1 MNRDELQDLNKKRQE
16 FRQILL
22 ELSADQEILKEPK
35 KRSSFYLRLEELYY
49 APDNEK
55 KFRHFYSDIFSV
67 LTQINDGDDQGSIDV
82 LGQNMNILLCGY
94 QAKNSD
100 DEGKLTDISD
110 QIRKLYDHISLD
122 IARIKYSEKG
132 DVEVSGQES
141 IEKIRSQIND
151 DESKIITLQDSVK
164 EATVKADKMQKE
176 YVSILAI
183 FAAVIGVFF
192 SGVGFSTSVLSNIDK
207 SSIYRILLGVI
218 ILGMFLFNLLA
229 LLLGFIREIVVNKTW
244 SLRVYIIGNLA
255 FIIILALIYVAWIF
269 QVFGEA
275 SF

>member
-1 MNRDELQDLNKKRQE
+1 MNRDELQDLNEKRQE
-16 FRQILL
+16 FRLILL

-35 KRSSFYLRLEELYY
+35 KRSSFYLRLEKLYY
-49 APDNEK
+49 APDNK
-55 KFRHFYSDIFSV
+55 KRFRHFYSDIFSV

-82 LGQNMNILLCGY
+82 LGQNMDILLCGY

-100 DEGKLTDISD
+100 DEGKLIDISD

-183 FAAVIGVFF
+183 FAAIIGVFF

-207 SSIYRILLGVI
+207 SSIYRILLGVT

-244 SLRVYIIGNLA
+244 SLRVYIIGNFA

>member
-1 MNRDELQDLNKKRQE
+1 MNRDELQDLNEKRQE
-16 FRQILL
+16 FRLILL

-35 KRSSFYLRLEELYY
+35 KRSSFYLRLEKLYY
-49 APDNEK
+49 APDNK
-55 KFRHFYSDIFSV
+55 KRFRHFYSDIFSV

-82 LGQNMNILLCGY
+82 LGQNMDILLCGY

-100 DEGKLTDISD
+100 DEGKLIDISD

-183 FAAVIGVFF
+183 FAAIIGVFF

-207 SSIYRILLGVI
+207 SSIYRILLGVT

>member
-1 MNRDELQDLNKKRQE
+1 MNRDELQDLNEKRQE

-55 KFRHFYSDIFSV
+55 SFRHFYSDIFSA

-100 DEGKLTDISD
+100 DEGKLIDISD

-207 SSIYRILLGVI
+207 SSIYRILLGVT

-244 SLRVYIIGNLA
+244 SLRVYIIGNLT

>member
-22 ELSADQEILKEPK
+22 ELSADQEILKDPK
-35 KRSSFYLRLEELYY
+35 KRSSFYLRLEKLYY

-55 KFRHFYSDIFSV
+55 RFRHFYSDIFSV

-82 LGQNMNILLCGY
+82 LGQNMDILLCGY

-100 DEGKLTDISD
+100 DEGKTIDISD

-122 IARIKYSEKG
+122 IARINYSEKG
-132 DVEVSGQES
+132 DVEVSGQKS

-151 DESKIITLQDSVK
+151 DESKIITLQNSVK

-207 SSIYRILLGVI
+207 SSIYRILLGVT

-255 FIIILALIYVAWIF
+255 FIIILALIYVAWVF

>member
-1 MNRDELQDLNKKRQE
+1 MNRDELQGLNEKRQE

-35 KRSSFYLRLEELYY
+35 KRSSFYLRLEKLYY

-55 KFRHFYSDIFSV
+55 RFRHFYSDIFSV

-82 LGQNMNILLCGY
+82 LGQNMDILLCGY

-100 DEGKLTDISD
+100 DEGKTIDISD

-151 DESKIITLQDSVK
+151 DESKIITLQNSVK

-183 FAAVIGVFF
+183 FAAVIGAFF
-192 SGVGFSTSVLSNIDK
+192 SGLGFSTSVLSNIDK
-207 SSIYRILLGVI
+207 SSIYRILLGI
-218 ILGMFLFNLLA
+218 TILGMFLFNLLA

-255 FIIILALIYVAWIF
+255 FIIILAFIYIAWIF

>member
-1 MNRDELQDLNKKRQE
+1 MNRDELQDLNEKRQE
-16 FRQILL
+16 FRKILL

-35 KRSSFYLRLEELYY
+35 KRSSFYLRLEKLYY

-55 KFRHFYSDIFSV
+55 RFRHFYSDIFSA

-82 LGQNMNILLCGY
+82 LGQNMDILLCGY

-100 DEGKLTDISD
+100 DEGKLIDISD

-207 SSIYRILLGVI
+207 SSIYRILLGVT

-244 SLRVYIIGNLA
+244 SLRVYIIGNFA

>member
-1 MNRDELQDLNKKRQE
+1 MNRDELQGLNEKRQE

-35 KRSSFYLRLEELYY
+35 KRSSFYLRLEKLYY

-55 KFRHFYSDIFSV
+55 RFRHFYSDIFSV

-82 LGQNMNILLCGY
+82 LGQNMDILLCGY

-100 DEGKLTDISD
+100 DEGKTIDISD

-151 DESKIITLQDSVK
+151 DESKIITLQNSVK

-183 FAAVIGVFF
+183 FAAVIGAFF
-192 SGVGFSTSVLSNIDK
+192 SGLGFSTSVLSNIDK
-207 SSIYRILLGVI
+207 SSIYRILLGI
-218 ILGMFLFNLLA
+218 TILGMFLFNLLA

-269 QVFGEA
+269 KLFGEA

>member
-1 MNRDELQDLNKKRQE
+1 MNRDELQDLNEKRQE
-16 FRQILL
+16 FRLILL

-35 KRSSFYLRLEELYY
+35 KRSSFYLRLEKLYY

-55 KFRHFYSDIFSV
+55 RFRHFYSDIFSV

-82 LGQNMNILLCGY
+82 LGQNMDILLCGY

-100 DEGKLTDISD
+100 DEGKLIDISD

-207 SSIYRILLGVI
+207 SSIYRILLGVT

-244 SLRVYIIGNLA
+244 SFRVYIIGNLA

>member
-1 MNRDELQDLNKKRQE
+1 MNRDELQGLNEKRQE

-55 KFRHFYSDIFSV
+55 RFRHFYSDIFSA

-100 DEGKLTDISD
+100 DEGKLIDISD

-151 DESKIITLQDSVK
+151 DKSKIITLQDSVK

-207 SSIYRILLGVI
+207 SSIYRILLGVT

-275 SF
+275 TF

>member
-1 MNRDELQDLNKKRQE
+1 MNRDELQDLNEKRQE

-22 ELSADQEILKEPK
+22 ELSADQEILKDPK
-35 KRSSFYLRLEELYY
+35 KRSGFYLRLEELYY

-55 KFRHFYSDIFSV
+55 RFRHFYSDIFSV

-82 LGQNMNILLCGY
+82 LGQNMDILLCGY

-100 DEGKLTDISD
+100 GVKLIDISD

-151 DESKIITLQDSVK
+151 DESKIITLQNSVK
-164 EATVKADKMQKE
+164 EATLKADKMQKE

-183 FAAVIGVFF
+183 FAAVIGAFF

-207 SSIYRILLGVI
+207 SSIYRILLGVT

-229 LLLGFIREIVVNKTW
+229 LLLGFIREIVANKKW
-244 SLRVYIIGNLA
+244 SLWVYFIGNLA
-255 FIIILALIYVAWIF
+255 FMTILYFIYHAWDLHI
-269 QVFGEA
+269 FGEA
-275 SF
+275 GL

>member
-1 MNRDELQDLNKKRQE
+1 MNRDELQDLNEKRQE

-22 ELSADQEILKEPK
+22 ELSADQEILKDPK
-35 KRSSFYLRLEELYY
+35 KRSSFYLRLEKLYY
-49 APDNEK
+49 TPDNEK

-82 LGQNMNILLCGY
+82 LGQNMDILLCGY

-100 DEGKLTDISD
+100 EGKLIDISD

-151 DESKIITLQDSVK
+151 DESKIITLQNSVK

-183 FAAVIGVFF
+183 FAAVIGAFF
-192 SGVGFSTSVLSNIDK
+192 SGLGFSTSVLSNIDK
-207 SSIYRILLGVI
+207 SSIYRILLGVT

-244 SLRVYIIGNLA
+244 SFWVYVIANIA

>member
-1 MNRDELQDLNKKRQE
+1 MNRDELQDLNEKRQE

-35 KRSSFYLRLEELYY
+35 KRSSFYLRLEKLYY

-55 KFRHFYSDIFSV
+55 RFRHFYSDIFSV

-82 LGQNMNILLCGY
+82 LGQNMDILLCGY

-100 DEGKLTDISD
+100 DEGKTIDISD

-151 DESKIITLQDSVK
+151 DESKIITLQNSVK

-183 FAAVIGVFF
+183 FAAVIGAFF
-192 SGVGFSTSVLSNIDK
+192 SGLGFSTSVLSNIDK
-207 SSIYRILLGVI
+207 SSIYRILLGI
-218 ILGMFLFNLLA
+218 TILGMFLFNLLA

-269 QVFGEA
+269 KLFGEE

>member
-1 MNRDELQDLNKKRQE
+1 MNRDELQGLNEKRQE

-55 KFRHFYSDIFSV
+55 RFRHFYSDIFSA

-94 QAKNSD
+94 QAKNSG
-100 DEGKLTDISD
+100 DEGKLIDISD

-151 DESKIITLQDSVK
+151 DKSKIITLQDSVK

-207 SSIYRILLGVI
+207 SSIYRILLGVT

>member
-1 MNRDELQDLNKKRQE
+1 M
-16 FRQILL
+16 

-35 KRSSFYLRLEELYY
+35 KRSGFYLRLEKLYY

-55 KFRHFYSDIFSV
+55 RFRHFYSDIFSV

-82 LGQNMNILLCGY
+82 LGQNMDILLCGY

-100 DEGKLTDISD
+100 DEGKLIDISD

-192 SGVGFSTSVLSNIDK
+192 RSRFFNFSFK
-207 SSIYRILLGVI
+207 
-218 ILGMFLFNLLA
+218 
-229 LLLGFIREIVVNKTW
+229 
-244 SLRVYIIGNLA
+244 
-255 FIIILALIYVAWIF
+255 
-269 QVFGEA
+269 
-275 SF
+275 

>member
-1 MNRDELQDLNKKRQE
+1 MNRDELQDLNEKRQG

-22 ELSADQEILKEPK
+22 ELSADQAILKDPK
-35 KRSSFYLRLEELYY
+35 KRSDFYLRLEELYY

-55 KFRHFYSDIFSV
+55 RFRHFYSDIFSV

-82 LGQNMNILLCGY
+82 LGQNMDILLCGY

-100 DEGKLTDISD
+100 GVKLIDISD

-151 DESKIITLQDSVK
+151 DESKIITLQNSVK

-207 SSIYRILLGVI
+207 SSIYRILLGVT

-244 SLRVYIIGNLA
+244 SLWVYIIGNLA

>member
-1 MNRDELQDLNKKRQE
+1 MNRDELQDLNEKRQE
-16 FRQILL
+16 FRLILL

-35 KRSSFYLRLEELYY
+35 KRSGFYLRLEKLYY

-55 KFRHFYSDIFSV
+55 RFRHFYSDIFSV

-82 LGQNMNILLCGY
+82 LGQNMDILLCGY

-100 DEGKLTDISD
+100 DEGKLIDISD

-207 SSIYRILLGVI
+207 SSIYRILLGVS

-255 FIIILALIYVAWIF
+255 FIIILTFIYVAWIF

>member
-1 MNRDELQDLNKKRQE
+1 MNRDELQDLNEKRQE
-16 FRQILL
+16 FRKILL

-67 LTQINDGDDQGSIDV
+67 LTQINDGDEQGSIDV

-207 SSIYRILLGVI
+207 SSIYRILLGVT

>member
-1 MNRDELQDLNKKRQE
+1 MNRDELQDLNEKRQE

-35 KRSSFYLRLEELYY
+35 KRSSFYLRLEKLYY

-55 KFRHFYSDIFSV
+55 RFRHFYSDIFSV

-82 LGQNMNILLCGY
+82 LGQNMDILLCGY

-100 DEGKLTDISD
+100 DEGKLIDISD

-183 FAAVIGVFF
+183 FAAVIGIFF

-207 SSIYRILLGVI
+207 SSIYRILLGVT
-218 ILGMFLFNLLA
+218 ILGIFLFNLLA

-244 SLRVYIIGNLA
+244 SLWVYIIGNLA
-255 FIIILALIYVAWIF
+255 FIIILVLIYVAWIF
-269 QVFGEA
+269 QVLGEA

>member
-1 MNRDELQDLNKKRQE
+1 MNRDELQDLNEKRQE
-16 FRQILL
+16 FRLILL

-35 KRSSFYLRLEELYY
+35 KRSSFYLRLEKLYY
-49 APDNEK
+49 APDNK
-55 KFRHFYSDIFSV
+55 KRFRHFYSDIFSV

-82 LGQNMNILLCGY
+82 LGQNMDILLCGY

-100 DEGKLTDISD
+100 DEGKLIDISD

-183 FAAVIGVFF
+183 FAAIIGVFF
-192 SGVGFSTSVLSNIDK
+192 SGVVFSTSVLSNIDK
-207 SSIYRILLGVI
+207 SSIYRILLGVT

>member
-1 MNRDELQDLNKKRQE
+1 MNRDELQDLNEKRQE
-16 FRQILL
+16 FRLILL

-35 KRSSFYLRLEELYY
+35 KRSGFYLRLEKLYY

-55 KFRHFYSDIFSV
+55 RFRHFYSDIFSV

-82 LGQNMNILLCGY
+82 LGQNMDILLCGY

-100 DEGKLTDISD
+100 DEGKLIDISD

-207 SSIYRILLGVI
+207 LSIYRILLGVT

-255 FIIILALIYVAWIF
+255 FIIILTFIYVAWIF

>member
-1 MNRDELQDLNKKRQE
+1 MNRDELQDLNEKRQE

-22 ELSADQEILKEPK
+22 ELSTDQEILKEPK
-35 KRSSFYLRLEELYY
+35 KRSGFYLRLEELYY

-55 KFRHFYSDIFSV
+55 RFRHFYSDIFSA

-100 DEGKLTDISD
+100 DEGKLIDISD

-151 DESKIITLQDSVK
+151 DKSKIITLQDSVK

-207 SSIYRILLGVI
+207 SSIYRILLGVT
-218 ILGMFLFNLLA
+218 ILGMFLFNLLS

>member
-1 MNRDELQDLNKKRQE
+1 MNKDELQDLNEKRQE

-22 ELSADQEILKEPK
+22 ELSADQEILKDPK
-35 KRSSFYLRLEELYY
+35 KRSSFYLRLEKLYY

-55 KFRHFYSDIFSV
+55 RFRHFYSDIFSV

-82 LGQNMNILLCGY
+82 LGQNMDILLCGY

-100 DEGKLTDISD
+100 GVKLIDISD

-151 DESKIITLQDSVK
+151 DESKIITLQNSVK
-164 EATVKADKMQKE
+164 EATLKADKMQKE
-176 YVSILAI
+176 YVYILAI
-183 FAAVIGVFF
+183 FAAVIGAFF

-207 SSIYRILLGVI
+207 SSIYRILLGVT

-255 FIIILALIYVAWIF
+255 FIIILTFIYVAWIF

>member
-1 MNRDELQDLNKKRQE
+1 MNRDELQGLNEKRQE

-55 KFRHFYSDIFSV
+55 RFRHFYSDIFSA

-100 DEGKLTDISD
+100 DEGKLIDISD

-207 SSIYRILLGVI
+207 SSIYRILLGVT
-218 ILGMFLFNLLA
+218 ILGMVLFNLLA

>member
-1 MNRDELQDLNKKRQE
+1 MNRDELQDLNEKRQE

-35 KRSSFYLRLEELYY
+35 KRSSFYLRLEKLYY

-55 KFRHFYSDIFSV
+55 RFRHFYSDIFSV

-82 LGQNMNILLCGY
+82 LGQNMDILLCGY

-100 DEGKLTDISD
+100 DEGKLIDISD

-183 FAAVIGVFF
+183 FAAVIGIFF

-207 SSIYRILLGVI
+207 SSIYRILLGVT
-218 ILGMFLFNLLA
+218 ILGIFLFNLLA

-255 FIIILALIYVAWIF
+255 FIIILVLIYVAWIF
-269 QVFGEA
+269 QVLGEA

>member
-1 MNRDELQDLNKKRQE
+1 MNRDELQDLNEKRQE

-35 KRSSFYLRLEELYY
+35 KRSSFYLRLEKLYY

-55 KFRHFYSDIFSV
+55 RFRHFYSDIFSV

-82 LGQNMNILLCGY
+82 LGQNMDILLCGY

-100 DEGKLTDISD
+100 DEGKTIDISD

-122 IARIKYSEKG
+122 IARINYSEKG

-151 DESKIITLQDSVK
+151 DESKIITLQNSVK

-207 SSIYRILLGVI
+207 SSIYRILLGVT

-244 SLRVYIIGNLA
+244 SLRVYIIGNFA

-269 QVFGEA
+269 KLFGEA

>member
-1 MNRDELQDLNKKRQE
+1 MD
-16 FRQILL
+16 
-22 ELSADQEILKEPK
+22 
-35 KRSSFYLRLEELYY
+35 
-49 APDNEK
+49 
-55 KFRHFYSDIFSV
+55 
-67 LTQINDGDDQGSIDV
+67 
-82 LGQNMNILLCGY
+82 ILLCGY

-100 DEGKLTDISD
+100 DEGKLIDISD

-207 SSIYRILLGVI
+207 SSIYRILLGVT

-255 FIIILALIYVAWIF
+255 FIIILTFIYVAWIF

>member
-1 MNRDELQDLNKKRQE
+1 MNRDELQNLNEKRQE

-35 KRSSFYLRLEELYY
+35 KRSSFYLRLEKLYH

-55 KFRHFYSDIFSV
+55 RFRHFYSDIFSV
-67 LTQINDGDDQGSIDV
+67 LTQINDGDNQGSIDV
-82 LGQNMNILLCGY
+82 LGQNMDILLCGY

-100 DEGKLTDISD
+100 DEGRLIDISD

-207 SSIYRILLGVI
+207 SSIYRILLGVT

-269 QVFGEA
+269 QIFGEA

>member
-255 FIIILALIYVAWIF
+255 FIIILALIYAAWIF

>member
-1 MNRDELQDLNKKRQE
+1 MNRDELQDLNEKRQE

-55 KFRHFYSDIFSV
+55 RFRHFYSDIFSA

-100 DEGKLTDISD
+100 DEGKLIDISD

-207 SSIYRILLGVI
+207 SSIYRILLGVT

-229 LLLGFIREIVVNKTW
+229 LLLGFIREIVVNKTL

-269 QVFGEA
+269 QVFGEV

>member
-1 MNRDELQDLNKKRQE
+1 MNRDELQDLNEKRQE

-22 ELSADQEILKEPK
+22 ELSADQEILKDPK
-35 KRSSFYLRLEELYY
+35 KRSSFYLRLEKLYY

-82 LGQNMNILLCGY
+82 LGQNMDILLCGY

-100 DEGKLTDISD
+100 EGKLIDISD

-151 DESKIITLQDSVK
+151 DESKIITLQNSVK

-183 FAAVIGVFF
+183 FAAVIGAFF
-192 SGVGFSTSVLSNIDK
+192 SGLGFSTSVLSNIDK
-207 SSIYRILLGVI
+207 SSIYRILLGVT

-244 SLRVYIIGNLA
+244 SFWVYVIANIA

>member
-1 MNRDELQDLNKKRQE
+1 MNRDELQDLNEKRQE

-55 KFRHFYSDIFSV
+55 RFRHFYSDIFSA

-100 DEGKLTDISD
+100 DEGKLIDISD

-151 DESKIITLQDSVK
+151 DESKIITLQDRVK

-207 SSIYRILLGVI
+207 SSIYRILLGVT

-269 QVFGEA
+269 QVFGEV

>member
-1 MNRDELQDLNKKRQE
+1 MNRDELQDLNEKRQE

-22 ELSADQEILKEPK
+22 ELSADQEILKDPK
-35 KRSSFYLRLEELYY
+35 KRSSFYLRLEKLYY

-55 KFRHFYSDIFSV
+55 RFRHFYSDIFSV

-82 LGQNMNILLCGY
+82 LGQNMDILLCGY

-100 DEGKLTDISD
+100 EGKLIDISD

-151 DESKIITLQDSVK
+151 DESKIITLQNSVK

-183 FAAVIGVFF
+183 FAAVIGAFF
-192 SGVGFSTSVLSNIDK
+192 SGLGFSTSVLSNIDK
-207 SSIYRILLGVI
+207 SSIYRILLGI
-218 ILGMFLFNLLA
+218 TILGMFLFNLLA

-269 QVFGEA
+269 KLFGEA

>member
-1 MNRDELQDLNKKRQE
+1 MNRDELQDLNEKRQE

-55 KFRHFYSDIFSV
+55 RFRHFYSDIFSA

-100 DEGKLTDISD
+100 DEGKLIDISD

-207 SSIYRILLGVI
+207 SSIYRILLGVT

-269 QVFGEA
+269 QVFGEV

>member
-1 MNRDELQDLNKKRQE
+1 MKKRQE

-55 KFRHFYSDIFSV
+55 RFRHFYSDIFSA

-100 DEGKLTDISD
+100 DEGKLIDISD

-151 DESKIITLQDSVK
+151 DKSKIITLQDSVK

-207 SSIYRILLGVI
+207 SSIYRILLGVT

>member
-1 MNRDELQDLNKKRQE
+1 MNRDELQDLNEKRQE

-35 KRSSFYLRLEELYY
+35 KRSSFYLRLEKLYY

-55 KFRHFYSDIFSV
+55 RFRHFYSDIFSV

-82 LGQNMNILLCGY
+82 LGQNMDILLCGY

-100 DEGKLTDISD
+100 DEGKLIDISD

-183 FAAVIGVFF
+183 FAAVIGIFF

-207 SSIYRILLGVI
+207 SSIYRILLGVT
-218 ILGMFLFNLLA
+218 ILGMFLFNLLV

-255 FIIILALIYVAWIF
+255 FIIILVLIYVAWIF
-269 QVFGEA
+269 QVLGEA

>member
-1 MNRDELQDLNKKRQE
+1 MNRDELQDLNEKRQE

-35 KRSSFYLRLEELYY
+35 KRSGFYLRLEELYY

-55 KFRHFYSDIFSV
+55 RFRHFYSDIFSA

-100 DEGKLTDISD
+100 DEGKLIDISD

-207 SSIYRILLGVI
+207 SSIYRILLGVT

-255 FIIILALIYVAWIF
+255 FIIILALIYIAWIF

>member
-1 MNRDELQDLNKKRQE
+1 MNRDELQNLNEKRQE

-35 KRSSFYLRLEELYY
+35 KRSSFYLRLEKLYH

-55 KFRHFYSDIFSV
+55 RFRHFYSDIFSV
-67 LTQINDGDDQGSIDV
+67 LTQINDGDNQGSIDV
-82 LGQNMNILLCGY
+82 LGQNMDILLCGY

-100 DEGKLTDISD
+100 DEGRLIDISD

-141 IEKIRSQIND
+141 VEKIRSQIND

-207 SSIYRILLGVI
+207 SSIYRILLGVT

-269 QVFGEA
+269 QIFGEA

>member
-1 MNRDELQDLNKKRQE
+1 MNRDELQDLNEKRQG

-22 ELSADQEILKEPK
+22 ELSADQAILKDPK
-35 KRSSFYLRLEELYY
+35 KRSDFYLRLEELYY

-55 KFRHFYSDIFSV
+55 RFRHFYSDIFSV

-82 LGQNMNILLCGY
+82 LGQNMDILLCGY

-100 DEGKLTDISD
+100 GVKLIDISD

-151 DESKIITLQDSVK
+151 DESKIITLQNSVK

-183 FAAVIGVFF
+183 FAAVIGAFF

-207 SSIYRILLGVI
+207 SSIYRILLGVT

>member
-1 MNRDELQDLNKKRQE
+1 MNRDELQGLNEKRQE

-55 KFRHFYSDIFSV
+55 RFRHFYSDIFSA

-100 DEGKLTDISD
+100 DEGKLIDISD

-151 DESKIITLQDSVK
+151 DKSKIITLQDSVK

-207 SSIYRILLGVI
+207 SSIYRILLGVT

>member
-1 MNRDELQDLNKKRQE
+1 MNRDELQDLNEKRQE

-35 KRSSFYLRLEELYY
+35 KRSSFYLRLEKLYY

-55 KFRHFYSDIFSV
+55 RFRHFYSDIFSV

-82 LGQNMNILLCGY
+82 LGQNMDILLCGY

-100 DEGKLTDISD
+100 DEGKLIDISD

-207 SSIYRILLGVI
+207 SSIYRILLGVT

-244 SLRVYIIGNLA
+244 SFRVYIIGNLA